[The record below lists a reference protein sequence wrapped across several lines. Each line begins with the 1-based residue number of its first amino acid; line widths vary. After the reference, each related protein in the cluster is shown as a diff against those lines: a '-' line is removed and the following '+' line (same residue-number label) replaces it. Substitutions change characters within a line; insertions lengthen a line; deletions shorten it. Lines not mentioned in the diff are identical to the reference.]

1 MLSEDLFAGVCMRHW
16 LKFLVLT
23 MIIAWCGT
31 WVQAT
36 TFSTSISGSDT
47 IEIGSEITLTFAF
60 DVDASISQMT
70 AKLNFDSDLLDV
82 VSPFETLNGLEVTVS
97 ESNEITVKSSSGVSG
112 AVSFMRVT
120 FRAKDG
126 FDLDSVTTVSIS
138 DVSGVLVESME
149 SVSGSG
155 SSRQITVVA
164 PKSANNYLSDLYTN
178 AGDIGFSR
186 NTFEYSLIVEN
197 EVSRIRVVAKA
208 EDVNAQVKEDVTYNL
223 AVYNNVFNIVV
234 TAQNGEKR
242 TYKITVIRKDA
253 LGNVALLSSNAELKS
268 LAVEGY
274 PFDFS
279 PSIVEYRMTVGNIV
293 DNVLVYAV
301 ASDPKSSVII
311 DNVPLLQLGENRI
324 QITVVALSG
333 QSRIYTLF
341 VTRSLQAPVSKLEDL
356 GNIVYLTTASVLPV
370 IIEDSYWLS
379 VEVLDKVR
387 RAAKTLD
394 IQKLDNQGRLL
405 YRWTIDGRSLSSGMS
420 IHTGISTDS
429 DHRAKLT
436 ELLNSS
442 RFKTIRLLHQGNLPI
457 GTIVRVYIGELFEDL
472 TSLNLYRYDVDNQR
486 LDPNSQMLRVDEGYV
501 EFEVLLAGEYVVS
514 DVEIEVEPPLD
525 LVLLIALAVIAI
537 IIIILGWL
545 LFSRRSQKSYGSH

>member
-1 MLSEDLFAGVCMRHW
+1 MRHW

>member
-155 SSRQITVVA
+155 SSRQITAVA

-279 PSIVEYRMTVGNIV
+279 PSIVEYRLTVGNIV

-457 GTIVRVYIGELFEDL
+457 GTIVRVYIGELFEDM

-514 DVEIEVEPPLD
+514 DVKIEVEPPLD

>member
-1 MLSEDLFAGVCMRHW
+1 M
-16 LKFLVLT
+16 
-23 MIIAWCGT
+23 
-31 WVQAT
+31 
-36 TFSTSISGSDT
+36 
-47 IEIGSEITLTFAF
+47 
-60 DVDASISQMT
+60 
-70 AKLNFDSDLLDV
+70 
-82 VSPFETLNGLEVTVS
+82 
-97 ESNEITVKSSSGVSG
+97 
-112 AVSFMRVT
+112 T

-126 FDLDSVTTVSIS
+126 FDLNSATTVSIS
-138 DVSGVLVESME
+138 DVSGVLAESME
-149 SVSGSG
+149 SVYGSG
-155 SSRQITVVA
+155 SSRQITAVA

-197 EVSRIRVVAKA
+197 EVSRIRIVAKA

-253 LGNVALLSSNAELKS
+253 MGNVALLSSNAELKS

-279 PSIVEYRMTVGNIV
+279 PSIVEYRLTVGNIV

-324 QITVVALSG
+324 QITVVALNG

-356 GNIVYLTTASVLPV
+356 GDIVYLTTASVLPV

-394 IQKLDNQGRLL
+394 IQKLDKQGRLL

-429 DHRAKLT
+429 QHRVKLT

-442 RFKTIRLLHQGNLPI
+442 RFKTIRLLHQGDLPI
-457 GTIVRVYIGELFEDL
+457 GTIVRVYIGELFEDM
-472 TSLNLYRYDVDNQR
+472 TSLYLYRYDVENQI

-514 DVEIEVEPPLD
+514 DVEIEVKPPLD
-525 LVLLIALAVIAI
+525 LVLLIALAVIAL
-537 IIIILGWL
+537 IIIILIWL

>member
-1 MLSEDLFAGVCMRHW
+1 MRHW

-155 SSRQITVVA
+155 SSRQITAVA

-279 PSIVEYRMTVGNIV
+279 PSIVEYRLTVGNIV

-457 GTIVRVYIGELFEDL
+457 GTIVRVYIGELFEDM

-514 DVEIEVEPPLD
+514 DVKIEVEPPLD